1 MLRMQLGITQDTIAV
16 GLEWPSHDAWRIPRM
31 WKTIGWLSAMTLS
44 FIGLLIAMAIIGLKG
59 G

>member
-1 MLRMQLGITQDTIAV
+1 
-16 GLEWPSHDAWRIPRM
+16 M